1 MKNKEMK
8 TRTFWGRV
16 APYALAVVLCLALGW
31 VASMLQREALAEWY
45 PSLAK
50 SPLTP
55 PGIVFPLAWSALYV
69 LIGIAFGA
77 AWHASAESRGALLGW
92 WGVQCVLNFLWSV
105 SFFYARSPWAG
116 MVVIVALLVAVVVFM
131 VKSRRACRVA
141 FGCFVPYL
149 LWLAFA
155 AYLNAYVCLYN

>member
-77 AWHASAESRGALLGW
+77 AWHASAESRGALLGG

>member
-1 MKNKEMK
+1 MSNQFFKFKQFTIFHDRCGMKVG
-8 TRTFWGRV
+8 TDGV
-16 APYALAVVLCLALGW
+16 
-31 VASMLQREALAEWY
+31 
-45 PSLAK
+45 
-50 SPLTP
+50 
-55 PGIVFPLAWSALYV
+55 
-69 LIGIAFGA
+69 
-77 AWHASAESRGALLGW
+77 LLGAW
-92 WGVQCVLNFLWSV
+92 ARVDGARRLLDVGAGSGLIAIQMAQRNPVAEVEAVEIDAQAAAQAEENA
-105 SFFYARSPWAG
+105 ARSPWAG

>member
-8 TRTFWGRV
+8 TRTFLGTGGALCAGRRV
-16 APYALAVVLCLALGW
+16 VSVLGRGGIDAPARGF
-31 VASMLQREALAEWY
+31 
-45 PSLAK
+45 
-50 SPLTP
+50 
-55 PGIVFPLAWSALYV
+55 G
-69 LIGIAFGA
+69 GA
-77 AWHASAESRGALLGW
+77 AWHASAESRRALLGW

-105 SFFYARSPWAG
+105 CFFYARSPWAG